1 MIPLLIL
8 MSRIYFLFVPLTP
21 PTWTLPHPK
30 RTHQIRLHLAFLG
43 CPIVGDRVYGKK
55 KLTLNLE
62 RHFLHACKLKIVLPG
77 EMEPK
82 VFEAGLPEEL
92 QRALEEVRSKK

>member
-1 MIPLLIL
+1 MDSPPPKAD
-8 MSRIYFLFVPLTP
+8 YPLTR
-21 PTWTLPHPK
+21 

-55 KLTLNLE
+55 KLTLNLK
-62 RHFLHACKLKIVLPG
+62 RHFLHACKFKIVLPG